1 MIEEIRIRDLGVIGE
16 AVLEPVPGFTAI
28 TGETGA
34 GKTMLLSAVDLL
46 LGGKAD
52 PALVRNGAER
62 SQVEGRFYDV
72 GEVAT
77 QRALDAGADLEDGA
91 LILGRTIVS
100 AGYYLDLLDP
110 AAYHYAIDPLD
121 TSAAGLTP
129 AEAQAGR
136 RLHPLVRNEF
146 GINVGVHF
154 PQDTA
159 AADIG

>member
-52 PALVRNGAER
+52 PALVRTGAER
-62 SQVEGRFYDV
+62 SQVEGRFYDL

-100 AGYYLDLLDP
+100 AGRSRAFLGGRSVPSSVLAEVGNHLVTVHGQADQARLR
-110 AAYHYAIDPLD
+110 
-121 TSAAGLTP
+121 SAA
-129 AEAQAGR
+129 R
-136 RLHPLVRNEF
+136 H
-146 GINVGVHF
+146 
-154 PQDTA
+154 
-159 AADIG
+159 